1 MVINTRPVSA
11 FYQRNIYCKNEKCCQ
26 FPFKMQYINIS
37 EHSYYSVYSRPYF
50 KDDFYSKIP
59 TKNFFYFLPICSLKY
74 A

>member
-1 MVINTRPVSA
+1 VVERSLWDRGVPGSSLSQAANFFEQEI
-11 FYQRNIYCKNEKCCQ
+11 
-26 FPFKMQYINIS
+26 
-37 EHSYYSVYSRPYF
+37 